1 MYNRTV
7 NAVEPEG
14 GRIPAKLKR
23 RTDPDALYGQLTQWR
38 RRSEW
43 MGTMPLV
50 LARPAVSQAR
60 TALNA
65 HEEAVRARCER
76 LLEEEKAW
84 AKWMVEHPDW
94 DPGAWDA
101 LPAAEKRKA
110 IKAGKAPPQSASTWR
125 DERAGNGSRQSLH
138 IRRKRST
145 NRAVHWNTPPTR
157 VDDSTLALPGL
168 GDIEVVA
175 NKPLP
180 EAKRLRAAS
189 CVRESGHPG
198 TYESRGPPERTRRRS
213 AADEATPEDT
223 PGRWRRHGM
232 RRHRNVA
239 QRQDALASPSQRD
252 PRTGSRGARPDE
264 RVRQGLAKVTR

>member
-65 HEEAVRARCER
+65 HEEAVRPRCER

-189 CVRESGHPG
+189 VCVRAG
-198 TYESRGPPERTRRRS
+198 TRGRTRV
-213 AADEATPEDT
+213 EV
-223 PGRWRRHGM
+223 H
-232 RRHRNVA
+232 
-239 QRQDALASPSQRD
+239 PSVRVD
-252 PRTGSRGARPDE
+252 VVPRTKRPRKTPLVAGADMGCADTVTLHNGKTLSLPRHSATLERAVAAQGRMNACVKGSR
-264 RVRQGLAKVTR
+264 K